1 MALLLYSLFVRLY
14 TTGIRIASLFNPKAK
29 LFIQGRKGLIKKV
42 EQSFKPDAPVAWFHC
57 ASLGEFE
64 QGRPVI
70 EAFKQRFP
78 DYKIVLTFYSPSGY
92 EVRKDYEG
100 ADLVCYL
107 PVDTKSNANRFI
119 EAISPT
125 IVFFVK
131 YEFWHFYSKA
141 LKRRNI
147 PLLSIATILRPGQIY
162 FKSYGS
168 FYQRILRRF
177 THFFVQDEKTKAL
190 LEKIDIDNCEIS
202 GDTRFDRVAKICE
215 FPQNLPL
222 VEQFNNNQ
230 KVMVVGSA
238 WDEDIEVLTSFI
250 NDSTLKF
257 IIAPHEIDE
266 KFMQRMKKDFMRR
279 TIRYSQLATV
289 DTPSD
294 FDVLII
300 DNVGMLSSLYQY
312 GDYAFVGGG
321 YGKGLHNI
329 LEPATFG
336 LPIFFGDQNYEK
348 FKEAIDLIKLGGA
361 MAIADYDALRIQ
373 YRSFSEPRTY
383 EIASEIN
390 ADYVKNNTGAT
401 KRIIDYCQQLLK

>member
-14 TTGIRIASLFNPKAK
+14 TTGIRIASLFNPKAQ
-29 LFIQGRKGLIKKV
+29 LFIRGRKGLIKKI
-42 EQSFKPDAPVAWFHC
+42 EQNFKPDAPVAWFHC

-119 EAISPT
+119 DAISPK

-131 YEFWHFYSKA
+131 YEFWHYYSKA
-141 LKRRNI
+141 LKGRNI

-222 VEQFNNNQ
+222 VEQFINNQ

-289 DTPSD
+289 DAPSD

-401 KRIIDYCQQLLK
+401 RRIIDYCEQLLK